1 MLTSYAVTSGKNC
14 RGQTV
19 TEAKQWA
26 GELQVPFV
34 PRLDS
39 MSLVSMLTHYGVEGL
54 LIATTQGPRIF
65 TASGTFFFHPGVGML
80 RWENELFIFLFLS
93 LCLA

>member
-26 GELQVPFV
+26 EELQVPFV

-39 MSLVSMLTHYGVEGL
+39 MSLETMLTHYGVEGL
-54 LIATTQGPRIF
+54 LIATT
-65 TASGTFFFHPGVGML
+65 
-80 RWENELFIFLFLS
+80 
-93 LCLA
+93 